1 MIKLAIVGT
10 GGMAHTH
17 AKKFGAIPGVKIVA
31 CCDVDAARAKNFATL
46 FSIPESYSDFTRMLK
61 SCEFDALSN
70 VTTDPFH
77 APLSIEAMK
86 ARKHVFCEK
95 PLATNYRDALEM
107 AQVAKKMRVI
117 NLVNFSYRN
126 SAALQEV
133 TRRVRKGELGPLFH
147 VQAHYL
153 QSWLTSKEWG
163 NWKTGTKWL
172 WRLSTRHGSKGVLG
186 DIGVH
191 ILDFASLPAGDI
203 TSVNCKL
210 HTFDK
215 AKDNQ
220 IGQYALD
227 ANDSAVITVQYA
239 SGALGSV
246 QMSRLAT
253 GHINSL
259 SLSIHGQ
266 KGAFRINLDASYD
279 TFEQCFVQ
287 KSDGKTGPW
296 ETVTAPPVPSLY
308 ERFIA
313 SVRTRKNDQPDFA
326 RGAKIQQALDAC
338 EQSNATERTVLLT
351 TDDH

>member
-31 CCDVDAARAKNFATL
+31 CCDVDAGRAKNFATL
-46 FSIPESYSDFTRMLK
+46 FSIPEWFTDFDEML
-61 SCEFDALSN
+61 STCELDAVSN

-77 APLSIEAMK
+77 APLSIMAMQ
-86 ARKHVFCEK
+86 AGKHVFCEK
-95 PLATNYRDALEM
+95 PLATNYADARLM
-107 AQVAKKMRVI
+107 AQVAAKKRVI

-133 TRRVRKGELGPLFH
+133 ARRVRKGELGPLFH

-163 NWKTGTKWL
+163 NWKTGSKWL
-172 WRLSTRHGSKGVLG
+172 WRLSKNHGSKGVLG

-191 ILDFASLPAGDI
+191 ILDFASLPAGEI
-203 TSVNCKL
+203 TSVNCRL

-215 AKDNQ
+215 AKNNQ
-220 IGQYALD
+220 IGEYALD
-227 ANDSAVITVQYA
+227 ANDSAVITTQYA

-259 SLSIHGQ
+259 SLSLHGQ
-266 KGAFRINLDASYD
+266 KGAFRINLDTSYD
-279 TFEQCFVQ
+279 TYEQCFVQ

-296 ETVTAPPVPSLY
+296 ETVTAPAVPSLY
-308 ERFIA
+308 ERFIK
-313 SVRTRKNDQPDFA
+313 SIKLRKNDQPDFA
-326 RGAKIQQALDAC
+326 RGAQIQQVLDAC
-338 EQSNATERTVLLT
+338 EESNAKGKTIFLT
-351 TDDH
+351 ASQP